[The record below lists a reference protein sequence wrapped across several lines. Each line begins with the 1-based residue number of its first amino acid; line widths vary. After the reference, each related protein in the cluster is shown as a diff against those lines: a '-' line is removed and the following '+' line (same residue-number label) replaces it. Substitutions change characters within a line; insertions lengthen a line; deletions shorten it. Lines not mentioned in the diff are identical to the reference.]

1 LVKSVIEPSK
11 KCQIKQSLHTA
22 ASFRSSVGED
32 SVLHTDDSSKQS
44 AKEKSEGLTA
54 ASEAGEAAA
63 AASAPPAIASPA
75 SAPPASAAAG
85 EMSVLAGILEAK
97 VKEART
103 NRQSMSHMS
112 LDQVDRESIERFLT
126 SLRHCKVGEG
136 EGELPLLTMD
146 NDDLDDSARAE
157 SIVSLASTG
166 SNKSREH
173 RHR

>member
-1 LVKSVIEPSK
+1 LSHEKGAERHATV
-11 KCQIKQSLHTA
+11 
-22 ASFRSSVGED
+22 SFRSSIEED
-32 SVLHTDDSSKQS
+32 SVLHKDDSSKQS
-44 AKEKSEGLTA
+44 AKEESEGLTA

-63 AASAPPAIASPA
+63 AASASPA

>member
-1 LVKSVIEPSK
+1 MK
-11 KCQIKQSLHTA
+11 KVPHKKTFTLLSL
-22 ASFRSSVGED
+22 FRSSVGED
-32 SVLHTDDSSKQS
+32 SVLHKDDSSKQS
-44 AKEKSEGLTA
+44 TKEESEGLTP
-54 ASEAGEAAA
+54 ASEAGEAS
-63 AASAPPAIASPA
+63 AASAAG
-75 SAPPASAAAG
+75 G

>member
-1 LVKSVIEPSK
+1 MRQTTVSI
-11 KCQIKQSLHTA
+11 
-22 ASFRSSVGED
+22 RSSVGED
-32 SVLHTDDSSKQS
+32 SVLHNDGSSKQS
-44 AKEKSEGLTA
+44 AKEESEGLTA
-54 ASEAGEAAA
+54 ASDVGEATAA
-63 AASAPPAIASPA
+63 NALPA
-75 SAPPASAAAG
+75 SAPPASALPASAQPASAAG

-112 LDQVDRESIERFLT
+112 LDQVDRESIERFLS

>member
-1 LVKSVIEPSK
+1 M
-11 KCQIKQSLHTA
+11 LHTYTV
-22 ASFRSSVGED
+22 SFRSSFGED

-44 AKEKSEGLTA
+44 AKEDSERLTA

-63 AASAPPAIASPA
+63 AASAPPA
-75 SAPPASAAAG
+75 SAPTASAAAG

-126 SLRHCKVGEG
+126 SLRHCKVGE
-136 EGELPLLTMD
+136 EELPLLTMD

-157 SIVSLASTG
+157 SIVSLASTS

>member
-1 LVKSVIEPSK
+1 MHK
-11 KCQIKQSLHTA
+11 
-22 ASFRSSVGED
+22 G
-32 SVLHTDDSSKQS
+32 DSSKQS
-44 AKEKSEGLTA
+44 AKEESEGLTA
-54 ASEAGEAAA
+54 ASEASEAAA
-63 AASAPPAIASPA
+63 AVSAPPA
-75 SAPPASAAAG
+75 SAPPASAPPASAAG